1 VIEAPPRL
9 FDSARRRS
17 KAWQAA
23 ALAALLGAAALTDP
37 THPLPFE
44 VCGFKLLTGLPCP
57 TCGMTRAVCQ
67 AVHGHWAQSVA
78 AHPAGP
84 ILAAG
89 LAGWMLWA
97 AAEAWRGRPIAEV
110 LRSRLA
116 RALIIAGIAVSGVFW
131 IAQLISPR
139 G

>member
-57 TCGMTRAVCQ
+57 TCGMTRAACH

-78 AHPAGP
+78 AHPAGL

-97 AAEAWRGRPIAEV
+97 AAEAWRGQPIAEA
-110 LRSRLA
+110 LRRRLA
-116 RALIIAGIAVSGVFW
+116 KVFIIAGIAVSGLFW
-131 IAQLISPR
+131 AIQLAGR
-139 G
+139 L

>member
-9 FDSARRRS
+9 FDSAGRRS
-17 KAWQAA
+17 KVWQAA
-23 ALAALLGAAALTDP
+23 ALGALLGAAAVTDP

-57 TCGMTRAVCQ
+57 TCGMTRAVCH

-78 AHPAGP
+78 AHPAGM

-89 LAGWMLWA
+89 LVGWMLWA
-97 AAEAWRGRPIAEV
+97 AAEARRGRPIAEV
-110 LRSRLA
+110 WRRRLA
-116 RALIIAGIAVSGVFW
+116 RVLIIAGIAVSGVFW
-131 IAQLISPR
+131 VTQLADR
-139 G
+139 L